1 MYYSFES
8 LFKIG
13 LLYVRVLVVFQSIF
27 WARGHAI
34 FQGGCTKYS
43 TLIYKIILTDCC
55 FRPCWVFDL
64 RPVSYLEHCV
74 SAMPRGANFLSTV
87 LSSQTFV
94 LTTEEQIVKELEMM
108 ITS

>member
-8 LFKIG
+8 LFKIS
-13 LLYVRVLVVFQSIF
+13 LLYVCVLAVFHLIF
-27 WARGHAI
+27 WERGHAI
-34 FQGGCTKYS
+34 FQGDCTKYS

-55 FRPCWVFDL
+55 FRPCRVFDL
-64 RPVSYLEHCV
+64 RPVSYQEHCV
-74 SAMPRGANFLSTV
+74 SAMPRVTNFVSTV

-108 ITS
+108 ITL